1 MPTDRDP
8 GLSSEDWAKDVGRR
22 LRQMTVKLLA
32 AFATAI
38 FIFSACSTGD
48 SDRPT
53 SDIVST
59 IPWPAQEEATYRLL
73 EDDEVIGSAILSTTV
88 EGERLLMD
96 FVFNFPDRGFRD
108 EVAAVVDSK
117 TLKPI
122 SVERVLSGPEGDR
135 AWSVSYTSSSA
146 VVLQKSEDDERTDT
160 LALPVHAYDSWTD
173 LLLWRTIDFKEGLE
187 ARYND
192 VATAIF
198 RPARETVSLEV
209 KELTQV
215 EVPAGSF
222 SAWRLN
228 FRTNGPEHSAWYGT
242 GEGRPLVRYDNGDL
256 IFELEMLR

>member
-1 MPTDRDP
+1 
-8 GLSSEDWAKDVGRR
+8 
-22 LRQMTVKLLA
+22 MTAKLLA

-38 FIFSACSTGD
+38 FVFSACATGED
-48 SDRPT
+48 DRPT
-53 SDIVST
+53 SDIVSK

-73 EDDEVIGSAILSTTV
+73 DDDEVIGSATLSTTV
-88 EGERLLMD
+88 EGERLLMN
-96 FVFNFPDRGFRD
+96 FAFSFPDRGFQD
-108 EVAAVVDSK
+108 EVAAVVNSE

-135 AWSVSYTSSSA
+135 VWSVRYSSTSA
-146 VVLQKSEDDERTDT
+146 VVSQRSEDDERTDT

-173 LLLWRTIDFKEGLE
+173 LLLWRTIDFKEGFE

-198 RPARETVSLEV
+198 RPGRETVSVEV

-222 SAWRLN
+222 SAWRLD
-228 FRTNGPEHSAWYGT
+228 FRTNGPDQSAWYGT
-242 GEGRPLVRYDNGDL
+242 GEARPLVRYDNGEL
-256 IFELEMLR
+256 IFELETLR

>member
-1 MPTDRDP
+1 MT
-8 GLSSEDWAKDVGRR
+8 AKFV
-22 LRQMTVKLLA
+22 A

-38 FIFSACSTGD
+38 VIFSACSTGE

-53 SDIVST
+53 GDIVSK

-73 EDDEVIGSAILSTTV
+73 EADKVIGSATLSTTV
-88 EGERLLMD
+88 EGERLLMSLA
-96 FVFNFPDRGFRD
+96 FSFPDRGFQD
-108 EVAAVVDSK
+108 EVVAIVNSK

-122 SVERVLSGPEGDR
+122 SVERVLSGPRGDR
-135 AWSVSYTSSSA
+135 VWSVRYTGSSA
-146 VVLQKSEDDERTDT
+146 VVSQKSEDDERTDT

-173 LLLWRTIDFKEGLE
+173 LLLWRTIDFKEGFE
-187 ARYND
+187 ATYND

-198 RPARETVSLEV
+198 RPGRETVSIEV

-228 FRTNGPEHSAWYGT
+228 FSTNGPDHSAWYGT
-242 GEGRPLVRYDNGDL
+242 GEARPLVRYDNGDL
-256 IFELEMLR
+256 TFELEMLR